1 MQMNKQNRRRLI
13 LASLTAMGLLITV
26 VSPRAILAAENEP
39 PAKQQPDPTAR
50 KPAETS
56 AEATIDPAK
65 TPQAVQPAPAA
76 AGTAVTPIKQF
87 EPSEKIGADSAVAFP
102 IDI

>member
-1 MQMNKQNRRRLI
+1 MQMNKQNRRRLT
-13 LASLTAMGLLITV
+13 LASFLAVLVLLIAA
-26 VSPRAILAAENEP
+26 VSSSAAENEP
-39 PAKQQPDPTAR
+39 PKQQPEPAAQ

-56 AEATIDPAK
+56 AETTIDPAK
-65 TPQAVQPAPAA
+65 TPQSGQPAPAA
-76 AGTAVTPIKQF
+76 VVTPIKQF

>member
-1 MQMNKQNRRRLI
+1 MQMNKQNQRLLM
-13 LASLTAMGLLITV
+13 LASLVALVLAILA
-26 VSPRAILAAENEP
+26 VSPFAVVAAENEP
-39 PAKQQPDPTAR
+39 PKKQPESTVQ

-56 AEATIDPAK
+56 VETTTDPAK
-65 TPQAVQPAPAA
+65 TPQTGQPAPAA
-76 AGTAVTPIKQF
+76 AGTAVKPIKQF

>member
-1 MQMNKQNRRRLI
+1 MQMNKQNRRRLM
-13 LASLTAMGLLITV
+13 LALSAALVLLITA
-26 VSPRAILAAENEP
+26 VSPLAMLAAENEP
-39 PAKQQPDPTAR
+39 PTKQQPEPTVQ

-56 AEATIDPAK
+56 AETTIDPAK
-65 TPQAVQPAPAA
+65 TPQTGQPAPTAS
-76 AGTAVTPIKQF
+76 GTAVTPIKHF

>member
-1 MQMNKQNRRRLI
+1 MQMNKQNRRRLT
-13 LASLTAMGLLITV
+13 LASFLAVLVLLIAA
-26 VSPRAILAAENEP
+26 VSSSAAENEP
-39 PAKQQPDPTAR
+39 LKQQPEPAAQ

-56 AEATIDPAK
+56 AETTIDPAK
-65 TPQAVQPAPAA
+65 TPQTGQPAPAA
-76 AGTAVTPIKQF
+76 AGTAATPIKQF